1 MRDNEIGIEEQLVI
15 AKANQEIRD
24 LLEKYGLRI
33 EKGKL
38 IFPKE
43 DMEILRSHILF
54 SHFVSFW
61 KHYAIRIKLIFVC
74 LAFYPVIVLAA
85 MMNGF
90 ADVDFFYLFSMGVI
104 SFLVFGLGFLIQ
116 RVEEN
121 IGYWQGKRDKGVKT
135 PLKKKWQFI
144 PADLKRYKSNVN

>member
-1 MRDNEIGIEEQLVI
+1 
-15 AKANQEIRD
+15 
-24 LLEKYGLRI
+24 
-33 EKGKL
+33 
-38 IFPKE
+38 
-43 DMEILRSHILF
+43 MEILRSHILF

-61 KHYAIRIKLIFVC
+61 KRYAVRIRLIFGC

-90 ADVDFFYLFSMGVI
+90 ADVDFFHQFSMGVI

-121 IGYWQGKRDKGVKT
+121 IGYWQGKRDKGVKNR
-135 PLKKKWQFI
+135 LKQNWQFI
-144 PADLKRYKSNVN
+144 PADLNRYKKQLELAL